1 MAGNKLMKRYAH
13 HYNGKTAG
21 RGSRQ
26 LSKLYKGIKKGD
38 LTPVYQLLEN
48 EKTNIKELSM
58 ENDSVPVY

>member
-1 MAGNKLMKRYAH
+1 MKRYAH
-13 HYNGKTAG
+13 HYNGKIAG

-48 EKTNIKELSM
+48 EKINSQEQVRQIVWADCAEYRQ
-58 ENDSVPVY
+58 V

>member
-1 MAGNKLMKRYAH
+1 MKRYAH

-38 LTPVYQLLEN
+38 LTPVYQL
-48 EKTNIKELSM
+48 IDYELQQTKR
-58 ENDSVPVY
+58 ETIRGLCEQKV